1 MEVKKTQEKEWV
13 QVAMWVNAHANQPG
27 VTICKAHMLHSTK
40 KYPIFH
46 EDPFYQ
52 LKKGKLK
59 RSFILTTREYY
70 VLSGEGKENTENLP
84 LHKKKKT
91 SIIQSISQDSLMSL
105 IVLRGL

>member
-1 MEVKKTQEKEWV
+1 
-13 QVAMWVNAHANQPG
+13 MWVNAHANQPG

-59 RSFILTTREYY
+59 WSHAFSFILTTREYY

-84 LHKKKKT
+84 LHKKT
-91 SIIQSISQDSLMSL
+91 TT
-105 IVLRGL
+105 VLFKA